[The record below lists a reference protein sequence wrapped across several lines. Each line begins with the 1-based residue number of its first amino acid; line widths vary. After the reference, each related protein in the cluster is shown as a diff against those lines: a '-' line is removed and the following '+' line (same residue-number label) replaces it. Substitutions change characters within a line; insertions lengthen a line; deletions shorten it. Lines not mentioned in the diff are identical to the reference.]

1 MEAWKSAKP
10 EAEQKLFERVS
21 QTCATV
27 ARILRIAET
36 VSGLL
41 ENNEPGYEES
51 VADARE
57 HFNAL
62 LSPGWLLTGSLRERL
77 VHWQGLEMRL
87 TRMFGAAP
95 VKDLQKLERY
105 EEKASEIWQ
114 REAPC
119 QCGQCPAA
127 IAREAW
133 LEEDFALRLHTF
145 APEIKARMK

>member
-1 MEAWKSAKP
+1 MLLGYTKMLVRRELLRSALPDHPEIREA
-10 EAEQKLFERVS
+10 
-21 QTCATV
+21 
-27 ARILRIAET
+27 ARSYFPR
-36 VSGLL
+36 
-41 ENNEPGYEES
+41 
-51 VADARE
+51 
-57 HFNAL
+57 
-62 LSPGWLLTGSLRERL
+62 SLRERF

-114 REAPC
+114 WEVPC
-119 QCGQCPAA
+119 ECGQCPVA
-127 IAREAW
+127 IARETW